1 MSKEK
6 IIFIYG
12 NFNVL
17 HPGHLRLLRFA
28 SECGDQLIVGVNSD
42 RIAGKASYVR
52 EDLRIEGVAS
62 NSLVTKVILI
72 DDLVSD
78 VIDKMRPDIVVKGK
92 EHQNRFNPE
101 EKILKS
107 YGGKL
112 LFSFGET
119 TFSSADL
126 ISKDL
131 NNLNHLDY
139 NCSAEYA
146 KRHNLK
152 KRC

>member
-1 MSKEK
+1 MTG
-6 IIFIYG
+6 IFLE
-12 NFNVL
+12 F
-17 HPGHLRLLRFA
+17 F
-28 SECGDQLIVGVNSD
+28 
-42 RIAGKASYVR
+42 K
-52 EDLRIEGVAS
+52 
-62 NSLVTKVILI
+62 
-72 DDLVSD
+72 
-78 VIDKMRPDIVVKGK
+78 
-92 EHQNRFNPE
+92 